1 MNKRIELLAPAGD
14 YERALFALE
23 YGADAIYLG
32 GKQFSLRAR
41 ASNFELEDIKKLV
54 EYAHSK
60 NKKVY
65 IVTNVICH
73 NYLLK
78 SFDVFFEKLCKI
90 NVDGFIVADPF
101 IFYQVKNQYPHI
113 ELHISTQQSITN
125 SKACLFWKRN
135 GAKRVVLAREM
146 KFDEMKLLTEKI
158 NKEIEIE
165 VFIHGAVCISY
176 SGRCM
181 MSNNFSLRDA
191 NVGGCAQSCRWEYK
205 IENNDISNYFTMS
218 AKDMVYL
225 KHLNNLC
232 QLNIDSFKIEGRM
245 KTINYLTTVVKTYR
259 QAIDEISEYGKI
271 KNINVLSKQLDDVAN
286 RQTDDAFLIDANQD
300 KMLYHD
306 EKRELIQDFI
316 FIIDKKIDNMT
327 YAITSKNYFD
337 INTKIKI
344 VTPVQDIKI
353 KIDYIL
359 DTDKNHIDVVRTPM
373 TKCIIKLKEPVDL
386 NTFCLGKID
395 YE

>member
-1 MNKRIELLAPAGD
+1 MNKKIELLAPAGD

-41 ASNFELEDIKKLV
+41 ASNFELDDIKKLV

-78 SFDVFFEKLCKI
+78 SFDAFFQELCKI

-101 IFYQVKNQYPHI
+101 IFHQVKNQYSHI

-135 GAKRVVLAREM
+135 GARRVVLAREM

-259 QAIDEISEYGKI
+259 QAINEINEYGKM
-271 KNINVLSKQLDDVAN
+271 KNISELNKQLDDVAN

-306 EKRELIQDFI
+306 EKRELTQDFI
-316 FIIDKKIDNMT
+316 FTIDKKIDNMT

-344 VTPVQDIKI
+344 VTPKKDIKI

-359 DTDKNHIDVVRTPM
+359 DIDKNHIDIVRTPM
-373 TKCIIKLKEPVDL
+373 TKCIIKLKEPIELD
-386 NTFCLGKID
+386 TFCLGKID

>member
-1 MNKRIELLAPAGD
+1 MNKKIELLAPAGD

-41 ASNFELEDIKKLV
+41 ASNFELDDIKKLV

-78 SFDVFFEKLCKI
+78 SFDAFFEELCKI

-101 IFYQVKNQYPHI
+101 IFYWVKNQYSHI

-135 GAKRVVLAREM
+135 GARRVVLAREM

-205 IENNDISNYFTMS
+205 IGNNDISNYFTMS

-232 QLNIDSFKIEGRM
+232 QLNINSFKIEGRM

-259 QAIDEISEYGKI
+259 QAINEINEYGKI
-271 KNINVLSKQLDDVAN
+271 KNISELNKQLDDVAN

-306 EKRELIQDFI
+306 EKRELTQDFI
-316 FIIDKKIDNMT
+316 FTIDKKIDNMT

-344 VTPVQDIKI
+344 VTPEKDLKI

-359 DTDKNHIDVVRTPM
+359 DIDKNRIDIVRTPM
-373 TKCIIKLKEPVDL
+373 TKCIIKLKEPIELD
-386 NTFCLGKID
+386 TFCLGKID